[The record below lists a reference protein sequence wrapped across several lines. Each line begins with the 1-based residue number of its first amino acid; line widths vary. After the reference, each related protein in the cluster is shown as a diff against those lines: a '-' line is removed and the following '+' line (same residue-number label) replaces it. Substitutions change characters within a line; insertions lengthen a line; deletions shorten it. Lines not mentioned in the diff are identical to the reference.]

1 MMLAGRL
8 RSDEPEALALRMEKH
23 FGHKVRVE
31 RRDNVTRIETRF
43 GTIELEPAPGALL
56 VRLQGDELER
66 LREVTSDHLRRF
78 ARGAPA
84 GIVWESG

>member
-1 MMLAGRL
+1 MTLAGRL

-23 FGHKVRVE
+23 FGHKVPVE

-43 GTIELEPAPGALL
+43 GSIELEPAPEALL
-56 VRLQGDELER
+56 VRLRGDESER
-66 LREVTSDHLRRF
+66 LREVAAEHLRRF

-84 GIVWESG
+84 EIVWD